1 MGLLDRLKDIGGG
14 ILDIGEGSLDFAV
27 DTVKSSAYL
36 ISMQPDKAAETWFNS
51 WQEDILGTA
60 MQGAFGP
67 EGVIGSV
74 IGALPETGPLGFI
87 RTGGGQY
94 FNAAMEKWDWVMQ
107 SVVDDGLGT
116 FATVVGASLSDG
128 NISRMWDGSTWAKA
142 YDINSKS
149 YDENGKRID
158 GHGRTFGQS
167 MLAATMMIDPF
178 DDEAMNAVQDDY
190 MFKLF
195 SGMLDFA
202 QEFLDPVDIA
212 LGGTANVL
220 SGKTA
225 LGRVTKTGDVKIL
238 GVKEV
243 IDPRTGKK
251 TGELTSTLGR
261 RHVEP
266 QRIYTPGGGLGW
278 RRMDQLVGGEL
289 VTSNRFKGLTEEQ
302 RKIRSMIG
310 TTSTQ
315 ARAHAFVNSSKWTNG
330 VEIEL
335 AKIDKLVADGG
346 LSREAGARRRAA
358 VLRETIGRRAAASMP
373 ESAAFAIGHGAT
385 PEARSLT
392 ARALIGDMTAFDEA
406 KSIAEKGRDLLEN
419 GSYFDDL
426 RMLDDLNSRI
436 EVLDEK
442 INSYG
447 KPENLTSGQKAAV
460 TRFANQRQRLIDGF
474 EDGKT
479 GEIFDSKKD
488 IEGRIG
494 DVENEYLGKVD
505 YEMMYD
511 LQAGLSES
519 QITQIV
525 NGSTNVRMN
534 TLTDEMLTADDGLAA
549 TAEFVLERLAI
560 LDVLEEAPFKGV
572 DVSIDKVYR
581 TNSLQALRNKH
592 LRTLNERA
600 KEGKDLG
607 RLQRRN
613 ADFIERVY
621 QIPSVIT
628 PFGFRIFRV
637 ITERVPQSL
646 IEFNDAGAFTQY
658 ERMLANASGVTID
671 GKSIINADEVRDLLG
686 RWMEIRNRADSNMA
700 ADLRNEFDNAKTRL
714 VGKADELIEKAGID
728 IGDSLADQLQRAN
741 NLKDSSRKQI
751 KQAEGQGKKTRGS
764 VREAESSYSSYD
776 SKDGGRVFIDHGMS
790 PHMVK
795 QAEVIPRFD
804 LINDFIQDKQR
815 LVVLTK
821 NQLNEK
827 LLKAKEN
834 FEKLE
839 TEKASVKKINKAR
852 EAVDEALKAVNNF
865 DPKQY
870 TRDLTS
876 KRWVETKDG
885 FKRVARPLRNRA
897 QQAQNIWRPMVLLTP
912 KWPMRVQLDE
922 TLRRLADLG
931 AITEMRNV
939 FRGMGDLKDAYATR
953 SIESSMRD
961 VTTTIKQDA
970 LDAIGN
976 GNLTQTANETVTSLF
991 SDAKTKTLKNGELR
1005 FLDESLEKP
1014 RFITAEKFLE
1024 RKIKAN
1030 DVTAYEVMNVVE
1042 GGADILKNRIKE
1054 TAQKAKQENRLRYAM
1069 PTVSRAFIA
1078 GSLLNPLAGA
1088 AWAGMHGISRHRRIN
1103 NIAGKRAALHQS
1115 TLYMSEAKRLLD
1127 DALEAAG
1134 DEAAAMRALADQ
1146 MMQQGVSMRTLVDSL
1161 DKDMVGLDDVVN
1173 SVEKAER
1180 LLVEAGHYNLKIGGI
1195 TARGAFGD
1203 DADFIA
1209 MNQRA
1214 VSSTKAQ
1221 SAMFLGFKQASERR
1235 LQEFNNA
1242 EWRAWD
1248 VLVEDETFFA
1258 KGWETMMER
1267 YTAIG
1272 DKWQSSFFDIVWA
1285 DSPRDVRIAQL
1296 AKEIRTN
1303 EALTNNL
1310 GVYYPIEKAKNAGED
1325 LNNVIYNIADNIVD
1339 EYDNVL
1345 PRGQIFDNLREKART
1360 QQPVRWEDVKKA
1372 LEDYTK
1378 KSKKYNDGDIKAL
1391 VEDIRLGGVPRNVL
1405 EGNRYGDFGR
1415 QVSPT
1420 PESIAPQRAG
1430 FGKESGKFIERI
1442 YENLGT
1448 LPADHLSR
1456 NPYYRTKYER
1466 AFYRKISKYM
1476 DTDGQVTISPNQLR
1490 KLEDS
1495 ARDVALLETRDLL
1508 YDLAE
1513 ETRFGEMAALIMPFY
1528 NAWQEVIGRWVKL
1541 GQENP
1546 AVVAKGVRLYMS
1558 DWNAETLGITEINDE
1573 ETGAN
1578 YLAFRLPEW
1587 AVDGLDKLPADGG
1600 PLGLIGKGPLGQL
1613 LSNNPL
1619 RFSKEGLASM
1629 LQSTTPGFGP
1639 LVSIPVREAILKN
1652 PELDETFDFMFPFG
1666 HPEGGVL
1673 ERIKSGFIPAY
1684 QQNVDNILRDTPTR
1698 ERQVQ
1703 SFALQIFVEQAENGT
1718 PINVADKKQL
1728 NMLIDEANQRADDFF
1743 KFRVATGLFMPTSTT
1758 AFSPFDD
1765 LIKEARNL
1773 QREHGTLTGNQIFL
1787 EEHGSELFALTA
1799 RMTKLN
1805 DGVAASATAEL
1816 AYMENQELVQNHPEI
1831 GGWVTG
1837 SLGAGDEE
1845 FKFSSAAYR
1854 RQTQMD
1860 ISPSD
1865 DTKRRER
1872 KSVYDTIAD
1881 TEIERGW
1888 GIYSVYSDIVRG
1900 EQEKRKAAG
1909 LDYSMASTEM
1919 LPVKI
1924 MFDQLVDRL
1933 RNEIP
1938 AWGEEYATKSRVS
1951 KTPAIIEGFLAGLEQ
1966 ENILARPSTRHVI
1979 EYLQLRN
1986 FVEQKLIERSTT
1998 RNPETGRVGSDVLT
2012 AAPNADLKLMWEN
2025 QKEALAARPEF
2036 SRIYDRY
2043 FEQDMITT
2051 ESFISTLRPDVW
2063 RAFTN
2068 GDIVNG

>member
-1 MGLLDRLKDIGGG
+1 MGFLDRLKDIGGG

-67 EGVIGSV
+67 EGVIGSIV
-74 IGALPETGPLGFI
+74 GALPESGPLGFI
-87 RTGGGQY
+87 RTGGGKY
-94 FNAAMEKWDWVMQ
+94 FNAAMEGWDWVMQ

-128 NISRMWDGSTWAKA
+128 NISRMWDGSTWARA
-142 YDINSKS
+142 YEINSKS
-149 YDENGKRID
+149 YDENGNRIE

-243 IDPRTGKK
+243 IDPTTGKK

-261 RHVEP
+261 RHVSP
-266 QRIYTPGGGLGW
+266 QRIYAPGGGLFTGW
-278 RRMDQLVGGEL
+278 RRMDKLVHGEL
-289 VTSNRFKGLTEEQ
+289 ITSSRFKGLTEEQ
-302 RKIRSMIG
+302 RKIREMIG

-315 ARAHAFVNSSKWTNG
+315 ARAHAFVNSSKYKLI
-330 VEIEL
+330 EDEL
-335 AKIDKLVADGG
+335 AEVDKLVGVPVADGG
-346 LSREAGARRRAA
+346 LSREAAARRRAV
-358 VLRETIGRRAAASMP
+358 VLRETIGRRSAASMP

-385 PEARSLT
+385 PEARRLT

-406 KSIAEKGRDLLEN
+406 KDIAEKGRKLLEDE
-419 GSYFDDL
+419 SYFDDL

-436 EVLDEK
+436 EVLDQK
-442 INSYG
+442 IDSYG
-447 KPENLTSGQKAAV
+447 KPENLTSGQKGAL
-460 TRFANQRQRLIDGF
+460 TRFQNQKKRLQDETKPYYERVAIA
-474 EDGKT
+474 EKKL
-479 GEIFDSKKD
+479 DS
-488 IEGRIG
+488 
-494 DVENEYLGKVD
+494 VD

-511 LQAGLSES
+511 LQVGLQES

-534 TLTDEMLTADDGLAA
+534 TLTDEMLTADAGLTA

-592 LRTLNERA
+592 LRELNRKA
-600 KEGKDLG
+600 KKGEKLG

-628 PFGFRIFRV
+628 PFGFRILRV

-658 ERMLANASGVTID
+658 ERMLANASGVTIN

-700 ADLRNEFDNAKTRL
+700 ANLRNEFDNAKTRL
-714 VGKADELIEKAGID
+714 VNKADELIEEAGID
-728 IGDSLADQLQRAN
+728 IGDSLADQLQKAN
-741 NLKDSSRKQI
+741 NLKDASRKQV
-751 KQAEGQGKKTRGS
+751 KEAQQQGKKTRGS
-764 VREAESSYSSYD
+764 VRGAERSYSSYKGD
-776 SKDGGRVFIDHGMS
+776 DGMVFIDHGMS

-821 NQLNEK
+821 NQLDEK
-827 LLKAKEN
+827 LFKARENLK
-834 FEKLE
+834 KLE
-839 TEKASVKKINKAR
+839 AEKASVKKIKAAE
-852 EAVDEALKAVNNF
+852 EAVDEAQQAFNNF

-870 TRDLTS
+870 TRDLKS
-876 KRWVETKDG
+876 KRWVQTKDG

-897 QQAQNIWRPMVLLTP
+897 QQAQNVWRPMVLLTP

-970 LDAIGN
+970 LDAIEN
-976 GNLTQTANETVTSLF
+976 GNLTQTANETVASLF

-1024 RKIKAN
+1024 RKINAN

-1054 TAQKAKQENRLRYAM
+1054 TAQKAKQENKLRYAM

-1078 GSLLNPLAGA
+1078 GTLLNPLAGA

-1127 DALEAAG
+1127 DALEVAG
-1134 DEAAAMRALADQ
+1134 DEAAAMRSFAEQ

-1248 VLVEDETFFA
+1248 ILDEDKSFFA

-1285 DSPRDVRIAQL
+1285 DLPRDVRVARL

-1303 EALTNNL
+1303 EALSNNL
-1310 GVYYPIEKAKNAGED
+1310 GLYYPIEKAKKNAVTPVSE
-1325 LNNVIYNIADNIVD
+1325 VIYNIADNIVD

-1360 QQPVRWEDVKKA
+1360 QQPVKWEDVQKA
-1372 LEDYTK
+1372 LEDHTK
-1378 KSKKYNDGDIKAL
+1378 KSKKYNDGDVDAL
-1391 VEDIRLGGVPRNVL
+1391 IVDIRLGGVPRNVL
-1405 EGNRYGDFGR
+1405 EGRSYGDFGR

-1466 AFYRKISKYM
+1466 AFYRKISAYM
-1476 DTDGQVTISPNQLR
+1476 DADGQVTISPNQLR

-1513 ETRFGEMAALIMPFY
+1513 ETRFGEMAALVMPFY

-1587 AVDGLDKLPADGG
+1587 AVNGLDKLPADGG
-1600 PLGLIGKGPLGQL
+1600 PLNLISKGPLGQL

-1639 LVSIPVREAILKN
+1639 LVSIPVREAVLRN
-1652 PELDETFDFMFPFG
+1652 PELDETFNFMFPFG
-1666 HPEGGVL
+1666 HPEGGVF

-1684 QQNVDNILRDTPTR
+1684 QQNMDNLVRETPTR

-1703 SFALQIFVEQAENGT
+1703 AFALQIFVEQAENGT
-1718 PINVADKKQL
+1718 PIDVTDEKQL
-1728 NMLIDEANQRADDFF
+1728 NMLIEEANQRANDFF
-1743 KFRVATGLFMPTSTT
+1743 MFRIATGLFMPTSTT
-1758 AFSPFDD
+1758 AFSPYDD

-1773 QREHGTLTGNQIFL
+1773 QREHGTLAGNQIFL
-1787 EEHGSELFALTA
+1787 EEHGPELFALTA

-1805 DGVAASATAEL
+1805 DGVAASATAEI
-1816 AYMENQELVQNHPEI
+1816 AYIENQELVQAHPEV

-1854 RQTQMD
+1854 RQTDMD

-1881 TEIERGW
+1881 TEVERGW
-1888 GIYSVYSDIVRG
+1888 GLYSIYADIVRS

-1924 MFDQLVDRL
+1924 MFDQLVERL
-1933 RNEIP
+1933 KNEIP

-1966 ENILARPSTRHVI
+1966 DNILARPSTRHVI
-1979 EYLQLRN
+1979 EYFQLRN
-1986 FVEQKLIERSTT
+1986 FIELKLIQRSTT
-1998 RNPETGRVGSDVLT
+1998 RNPETGRVGSNVLT
-2012 AAPNADLKLMWEN
+2012 AASNADLKLMWEN

-2068 GDIVNG
+2068 GDFVNGSN

>member
-1 MGLLDRLKDIGGG
+1 MGFIDRLKDIGGG

-67 EGVIGSV
+67 EGVIGSIV
-74 IGALPETGPLGFI
+74 GALPESGPLGFI
-87 RTGGGQY
+87 RTGGGKY
-94 FNAAMEKWDWVMQ
+94 FNTAMEGWDWLMQ

-149 YDENGKRID
+149 YDENGNRIE

-225 LGRVTKTGDVKIL
+225 IGRVTKTGDVKIV
-238 GVKEV
+238 GVKKV
-243 IDPRTGKK
+243 VDPLTGK
-251 TGELTSTLGR
+251 EVLTSTLGR
-261 RHVEP
+261 RHVSP

-278 RRMDQLVGGEL
+278 RRMDKLLEGEL
-289 VTSNRFKGLTEEQ
+289 VTSSRFKGLTEEQ
-302 RKIRSMIG
+302 RKIRRMIG

-315 ARAHAFVNSSKWTNG
+315 ARAHAFVNSSKYKLIEDELGKVDTLVENG
-330 VEIEL
+330 KLTVEE
-335 AKIDKLVADGG
+335 
-346 LSREAGARRRAA
+346 GARRRGV
-358 VLRETIGRRAAASMP
+358 VLRETIGRRAAAPEAMP
-373 ESAAFAIGHGAT
+373 EAAAFAIAHGAT
-385 PEARSLT
+385 PEARRLT

-406 KSIAEKGRDLLEN
+406 KSIAVGARKLLED

-426 RMLDDLNSRI
+426 DMIDDLNSRI
-436 EVLDEK
+436 EVLDQK
-442 INSYG
+442 IASYG
-447 KPENLTSGQKAAV
+447 KAEDLTGGRKGAR
-460 TRFANQRQRLIDGF
+460 TRFVNQKKRLEDELKPYEQRRAIAEKDL
-474 EDGKT
+474 
-479 GEIFDSKKD
+479 DS
-488 IEGRIG
+488 
-494 DVENEYLGKVD
+494 VD
-505 YEMMYD
+505 FEMMFD
-511 LQAGLSES
+511 LQKGLQES

-525 NGSTNVRMN
+525 NGSTNVRRS
-534 TLTDEMLTADDGLAA
+534 TLTDEMLTADDGLRA
-549 TAEFVLERLAI
+549 TAEFTLERLAVMDL
-560 LDVLEEAPFKGV
+560 LDDPIYFKGLNKQI
-572 DVSIDKVYR
+572 SKVYR

-592 LRTLNERA
+592 LRKLNERA
-600 KEGKDLG
+600 KAGDDLG
-607 RLQRRN
+607 RYQKRN

-628 PFGFRIFRV
+628 PFGFRTMRV
-637 ITERVPQSL
+637 LTQRVPQAL

-658 ERMLANASGVTID
+658 ERMLSNASEMTIG
-671 GKSIINADEVRDLLG
+671 GKTVIDADEVRDLLG
-686 RWMEIRNRADSNMA
+686 RWMEIRNRADSNMV
-700 ADLRNEFDNAKTRL
+700 ADLRAEFDRTTNNLVNKTD
-714 VGKADELIEKAGID
+714 KLIVDAGID
-728 IGDSLADQLQRAN
+728 IGESLAVQLQTAN
-741 NLKDSSRKQI
+741 NIKNSAQKGQARKQGA
-751 KQAEGQGKKTRGS
+751 QTPKKVGS
-764 VREAESSYSSYD
+764 IRSSEKAYSSYILD
-776 SKDGGRVFIDHGMS
+776 NETVFINHGMS
-790 PHMVK
+790 PHMVQ
-795 QAEVIPRFD
+795 QAAVIPRFD
-804 LINDFIQDKQR
+804 LINNFIKDADRK
-815 LVVLTK
+815 VVLTK
-821 NQLNEK
+821 KQLDDNLSQAQTK
-827 LLKAKEN
+827 LDELTANKANAKKIEAATKAVEDAKE
-834 FEKLE
+834 
-839 TEKASVKKINKAR
+839 
-852 EAVDEALKAVNNF
+852 AVNNF
-865 DPKQY
+865 SPEQY
-870 TRDLTS
+870 ARDLS
-876 KRWVETKDG
+876 VKRWVQTKDG
-885 FKRVARPLRNRA
+885 FKRVAKPLRNRA

-939 FRGMGDLKDAYATR
+939 FRGMNNLKDAYATR

-970 LDAIGN
+970 LDAIEN

-991 SDAKTKTLKNGELR
+991 SDAKIKTLKNGELR

-1014 RFITAEKFLE
+1014 RYITAEKFLE
-1024 RKIKAN
+1024 RKINAN

-1042 GGADILKNRIKE
+1042 GGADILQSRIKE
-1054 TAQKAKQENRLRYAM
+1054 TAQRAKQENRLRYAM
-1069 PTVSRAFIA
+1069 PTISRAFIA

-1115 TLYMSEAKRLLD
+1115 SLYMSEAKRLLD
-1127 DALEAAG
+1127 DAFEAAG
-1134 DEAAAMRALADQ
+1134 DEAIGMRIYAEQ
-1146 MMQQGVSMRTLVDSL
+1146 MMQQGVSIRTLVDKL

-1248 VLVEDETFFA
+1248 VLQEGTDPTFFA
-1258 KGWETMMER
+1258 KGWNTMMER

-1285 DSPRDVRIAQL
+1285 DLPRDVRVARL
-1296 AKEIRTN
+1296 VKELKTN
-1303 EALTNNL
+1303 EALSNNL
-1310 GVYYPIEKAKNAGED
+1310 GVYYPVEKAQQAGADVNRLYED
-1325 LNNVIYNIADNIVD
+1325 IADNIID

-1345 PRGQIFDNLREKART
+1345 PRGQIFDELREKART
-1360 QQPVRWEDVKKA
+1360 QKPVKWSDVKQA
-1372 LEDYTK
+1372 LENFSI
-1378 KSKKYNDGDIKAL
+1378 KSKKYADGDINAVIKDL
-1391 VEDIRLGGVPRNVL
+1391 RQGGMPRNAL
-1405 EGNRYGDFGR
+1405 EGNRYEDFGR

-1430 FGKESGKFIERI
+1430 FGKESSKFIERI

-1466 AFYRKISKYM
+1466 AFYDKISQYM
-1476 DTDGQVTISPNQLR
+1476 DADGQVTISPKQLR
-1490 KLEDS
+1490 KLEDE
-1495 ARDVALLETRDLL
+1495 ARDVALLETRNLL

-1600 PLGLIGKGPLGQL
+1600 PLGLITKGPLGQL
-1613 LSNNPL
+1613 LSNNPI

-1639 LVSIPVREAILKN
+1639 LVSIPVREAILKS

-1666 HPEGGVL
+1666 HPEGGFL
-1673 ERIKSGFIPAY
+1673 ERVKSGFIPAY
-1684 QQNVDNILRDTPTR
+1684 QQNIDNLVRETPTR

-1703 SFALQIFVEQAENGT
+1703 AFALQIFVEQAQNGT
-1718 PINVADKKQL
+1718 PIDITDEKQL
-1728 NMLIDEANQRADDFF
+1728 NMLIDEANNRANDFF
-1743 KFRVATGLFMPTSTT
+1743 KFRIATGLLVPTSTT

-1773 QREHGTLTGNQIFL
+1773 QREHGTLAGNQIFL
-1787 EEHGSELFALTA
+1787 EEHGPELFALTA
-1799 RMTKLN
+1799 RMTRLN
-1805 DGVAASATAEL
+1805 DGVAASATAEI
-1816 AYMENQELVQNHPEI
+1816 AYIENQELVQAHPEV

-1872 KSVYDTIAD
+1872 KNVYDTIAD
-1881 TEIERGW
+1881 TEVERGW
-1888 GIYSVYSDIVRG
+1888 GLYSVYADIVRS
-1900 EQEKRKAAG
+1900 EQEKRRAAG

-1933 RNEIP
+1933 KNEIP

-1979 EYLQLRN
+1979 EYFQLRN

-1998 RNPETGRVGSDVLT
+1998 RNPETGRVGSDKLT
-2012 AAPNADLKLMWEN
+2012 AASNADLKLMWEN